1 MIKKPNRFIKNNCI
15 RCSGI
20 PLFETKGG
28 LKTYACT
35 CGMKAF
41 KCNTPSCPK
50 WHETPRKQS
59 RIMCDHCEVTQFY
72 CACETFY
79 AVPNTDISFV
89 CSTCDTHMDPPLE
102 TSGNFKSS
110 SIFNSPI
117 KPKKPVP
124 HVQATHDKHKGR
136 DTEN

>member
-1 MIKKPNRFIKNNCI
+1 MKPLENRVGSCVIIVKSPNSTVLARLFMPSQTQIY
-15 RCSGI
+15 
-20 PLFETKGG
+20 PLYVR
-28 LKTYACT
+28 L
-35 CGMKAF
+35 
-41 KCNTPSCPK
+41 
-50 WHETPRKQS
+50 
-59 RIMCDHCEVTQFY
+59 VTH
-72 CACETFY
+72 
-79 AVPNTDISFV
+79 
-89 CSTCDTHMDPPLE
+89 THMDPPLE